1 MIANALAK
9 AFGNLCSLPQ
19 TLAEDGRT
27 VECLCLSVFPMPL
40 GSYVQM
46 RVVALLELEDQVH
59 PKFTCFTR
67 TRVQVLTLM
76 SVVALLDLEYQ
87 NGPNHKV
94 IGVPDEEPR
103 LLEYQVHPGLL
114 ALLVIR

>member
-1 MIANALAK
+1 
-9 AFGNLCSLPQ
+9 
-19 TLAEDGRT
+19 
-27 VECLCLSVFPMPL
+27 MPL

-46 RVVALLELEDQVH
+46 RVVALLELED
-59 PKFTCFTR
+59 
-67 TRVQVLTLM
+67 
-76 SVVALLDLEYQ
+76 Q